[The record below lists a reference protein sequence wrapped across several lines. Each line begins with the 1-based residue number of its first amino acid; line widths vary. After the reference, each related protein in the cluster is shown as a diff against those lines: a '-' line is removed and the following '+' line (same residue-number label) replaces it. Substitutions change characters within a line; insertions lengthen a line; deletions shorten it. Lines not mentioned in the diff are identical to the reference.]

1 MEKARNG
8 ERRLY
13 FIMITIDLKN
23 RGIHIIVKHTY
34 SYPPLILNALGS
46 SPEYYV
52 LGAPFR
58 RH

>member
-1 MEKARNG
+1 MEKAGNG

-23 RGIHIIVKHTY
+23 QGIHIIVKHTY
-34 SYPPLILNALGS
+34 FYPRLILNTAGNFS
-46 SPEYYV
+46 KYYV
-52 LGAPFR
+52 LGAPS